1 MFASNV
7 SNVSNVVKS
16 RVRLRVR
23 WRSLVGLIAAFSI
36 ASAGSLAAMN
46 AGTDQAEEASG
57 SVVEVETEKVTEA
70 TEIEEVTQ
78 VEEVTEVVK
87 VEQVEE
93 FDWELVGLSVFD
105 AVVLRPVGVV
115 ATLGGFALFV
125 VSVPFVA
132 PAGRIATAWDI
143 FVYASYD
150 DTFVRPL
157 GEI

>member
-7 SNVSNVVKS
+7 SNVTKS
-16 RVRLRVR
+16 QVRSQVRLRVQ
-23 WRSLVGLIAAFSI
+23 WRCLVGLIAAFSI
-36 ASAGSLAAMN
+36 ASSGSLAAMN
-46 AGTDQAEEASG
+46 AGTDQAGEAS
-57 SVVEVETEKVTEA
+57 VAAVEVETA
-70 TEIEEVTQ
+70 
-78 VEEVTEVVK
+78 EVTEVAEVVEVAEVIEVAQIAQVK
-87 VEQVEE
+87 K

-115 ATLGGFALFV
+115 ATLGGFVLFV
-125 VSVPFVA
+125 ASVPFVA

>member
-7 SNVSNVVKS
+7 SNVTKS
-16 RVRLRVR
+16 QVRSQVRLRVQ
-23 WRSLVGLIAAFSI
+23 WRCLVGLIAAFSI
-36 ASAGSLAAMN
+36 ASSGSLAAMN
-46 AGTDQAEEASG
+46 AGTDQAGEAS
-57 SVVEVETEKVTEA
+57 VAAVEVETA
-70 TEIEEVTQ
+70 
-78 VEEVTEVVK
+78 EVTEVAEVAEVIEVAQIAQVK
-87 VEQVEE
+87 KI
-93 FDWELVGLSVFD
+93 DWELMGLSVFD

-115 ATLGGFALFV
+115 ATLGGFVLFV
-125 VSVPFVA
+125 ASVPFVA

>member
-7 SNVSNVVKS
+7 SNVTKS
-16 RVRLRVR
+16 QVRSQVRLRVQ
-23 WRSLVGLIAAFSI
+23 WRCLVGLIAAFSI
-36 ASAGSLAAMN
+36 ASSGSLAAMN
-46 AGTDQAEEASG
+46 AGTDQAGEAS
-57 SVVEVETEKVTEA
+57 VAAVEVETA
-70 TEIEEVTQ
+70 
-78 VEEVTEVVK
+78 EVTEVAEGVEVAEVIEVAQIAQVK
-87 VEQVEE
+87 K

-115 ATLGGFALFV
+115 ATLGGFVLFV
-125 VSVPFVA
+125 ASVPFVA